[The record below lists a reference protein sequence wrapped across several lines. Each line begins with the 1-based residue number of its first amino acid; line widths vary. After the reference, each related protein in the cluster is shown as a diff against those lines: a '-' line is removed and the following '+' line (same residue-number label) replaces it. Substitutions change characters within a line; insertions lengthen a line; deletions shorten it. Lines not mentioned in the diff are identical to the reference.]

1 MTMPPL
7 SLLALTAQALPMG
20 PAGMAVTAAEVI
32 AVACALLGVLV
43 VAIWVRWRGK
53 GY

>member
-1 MTMPPL
+1 
-7 SLLALTAQALPMG
+7 MG
-20 PAGMAVTAAEVI
+20 VTTTEVV

-43 VAIWVRWRGK
+43 VAIWVRWRQK